1 MSTSPYIVTLWAAMV
16 RLRPPQIDCSSG
28 KNPLRMLIIWDPL
41 CQREGGG
48 REREGEREA
57 ERPRQR
63 EGDREREM
71 LILLLY
77 FCEIFNMNLIF
88 CLRLYWSITPS
99 TKAYRCLFSIKRSIL
114 IKLAEP
120 QRRNYKHHMTTSQK
134 SALSPQPHVFKSTLW
149 RQIKDRVNKSAPR
162 KREQTN
168 ERERRKGGR
177 VEESETW

>member
-1 MSTSPYIVTLWAAMV
+1 M
-16 RLRPPQIDCSSG
+16 RPVVSAG
-28 KNPLRMLIIWDPL
+28 GRGE
-41 CQREGGG
+41 RERRGERGGETETERG
-48 REREGEREA
+48 REREI
-57 ERPRQR
+57 
-63 EGDREREM
+63 

-120 QRRNYKHHMTTSQK
+120 QRWNYKHHKTTSQK